1 MHWPVF
7 ITLLFLSF
15 PASLRGETVN
25 LDQALLGAISRR
37 PLAVAA
43 KGDAAAAR
51 AAADEARSLYLP
63 RVMLSETFS
72 WTDEPAGSLFID
84 LNQEDLALSQDA
96 DSYNFPPSRRD
107 FETRV
112 SVEQPLFNPDISYG
126 SRRAEEA
133 ARAADAEAEWSIQQA
148 AFAVLRSY
156 LDLQRAHAALES
168 SRSSERETAEMLRLS
183 DERYRAGTG
192 LKADQLRAKVA
203 LTVARRRVRAAENDL
218 ELARRS
224 LALNMGRAGEAVDIA
239 APLTPELFAEE
250 GGQTMLRRNDLAA
263 LGHRSREAEL
273 AAEQS
278 RNRYLPRA
286 DLGASY
292 SLHDADA
299 PFGTD
304 AGSWKVGARL
314 SWELFDG
321 GSRKHAVAR
330 SDAGEQATRQR
341 WLEAA
346 QQARFRVEEAR
357 LRAEEARLNLEAAR
371 QSVAEGAES
380 RSQIEQRYQAGLIDL
395 TALLAVQAA
404 LDRSRFDLTAATT
417 DLILSL
423 GRIHYEQGTLI
434 EALLPD
440 MEVQP

>member
-7 ITLLFLSF
+7 ITLLFLSL
-15 PASLRGETVN
+15 PASLRAETVN
-25 LDQALLGAISRR
+25 LDQALHEAISRR

-63 RVMLSETFS
+63 RVMLSETLS

-148 AFAVLRSY
+148 AFAAFRSY
-156 LDLQRAHAALES
+156 LDLQQAHAALES

-183 DERYRAGTG
+183 NEQYRAGTG

-224 LALNMGRAGEAVDIA
+224 LALSMGRAGEAVDIA

-250 GGQTMLRRNDLAA
+250 SGQTMRRNDLAA

-278 RNRYLPRA
+278 RTRYLPRA
-286 DLGASY
+286 DFGASY

-357 LRAEEARLNLEAAR
+357 LRAGEARLNLEAAR
-371 QSVAEGAES
+371 QSVAEGEES
-380 RSQIEQRYQAGLIDL
+380 RSQIEQRYQAGLVNL
-395 TALLAVQAA
+395 TDLLAVQAA

-423 GRIHYEQGTLI
+423 GRIHYEQGTFI